1 MIDFKEIYIFL
12 RHSCAA
18 LLLATA
24 GAQAAEPLPL
34 TGGPYVPTPPRV
46 VEEMLSVAG
55 VTSRD
60 FVIDLGSGDGRIV
73 ITAAQKYGARGR
85 GYDIDGELVD
95 RSNAAARKLGL
106 QQRVSFREQDVLKAD
121 IGEATVVT
129 LYLLPEMMAQLR
141 AKLQRELKPGTR
153 IVSHDFVFGD
163 WKPDR
168 TVNLELS
175 EKYDVTGSWTSTI
188 YLWTVPQPV
197 AR

>member
-1 MIDFKEIYIFL
+1 VFDLKEIKLLFRL
-12 RHSCAA
+12 GCAV
-18 LLLATA
+18 LLVAA
-24 GAQAAEPLPL
+24 ASARAAEPVPL

-46 VEEMLSVAG
+46 VEEMLRVAG
-55 VTSRD
+55 VTSSD

-73 ITAAQKYGARGR
+73 ITAAQKHGARGR
-85 GYDIDGELVD
+85 GYDIDGELVA

-106 QQRVSFREQDVLKAD
+106 QQRVSFHEQDVLKAN
-121 IGEATVVT
+121 IGDATVVT

-153 IVSHDFVFGD
+153 VVSHDFDFGD

-168 TVNLELS
+168 TVNLELR
-175 EKYDVTGSWTSTI
+175 EKYDISGSWTSTI